1 MHKGELTSP
10 AKNLPATNRGMSV
23 EIVCKMTPNVKTPVL
38 NIIAHRRPSVSAR
51 GADNRAPKKVP
62 AERIETISDV

>member
-1 MHKGELTSP
+1 MPKRRLTSP
-10 AKNLPATNRGMSV
+10 AKNLPATNKGMSI

-51 GADNRAPKKVP
+51 GADRRAPKKVP
-62 AERIETISDV
+62 ADRMDTISDV